1 MLKRLTIILIVLAMV
16 ACTERPTA
24 SNFSQVSDPNDKSD
38 IGDTNGAVKPNP
50 EPDQPGIETPDNP
63 SVDYS
68 QFNDKLIDRREM
80 KGHDPV
86 ALAFGDN
93 KKNLILVYIYNQRV
107 YYRSSDNMGLTLNPE
122 VEIKGTQNA
131 RAPYVF
137 ARGNKV
143 TIAYSDNSTVYS
155 VQGTFNPTDA
165 TIEFGQPAEI
175 KNIKSHAQ
183 GLLGGLVSPTRI
195 ATFTGAGK
203 DGTHLVL
210 PITVAD
216 LRDPVSIYCVAFA
229 YSVDGK
235 NWTLGHAVRPND
247 DMSVRWN
254 NYDNNA
260 QTSKYLQAKVFKVNG
275 NSVEMLAQPRWN
287 GQARGI
293 GVFNTS
299 YTINYNAK
307 NYNVGKTV
315 ASDAQSS
322 FETVITGNGTYLIGA
337 IERDG
342 QGPRN
347 IVLRKYK
354 GQALSQLEKQ
364 VKVSDKGTASSV
376 AVFGDDTIAV
386 FVNEEYQYD
395 DQANFNGRL
404 VYKRFTPTY
413 FDTHDI
419 IGD

>member
-1 MLKRLTIILIVLAMV
+1 MLKRLTLILIVLAMV

-24 SNFSQVSDPNDKSD
+24 SNFSASQDTEDKSD
-38 IGDTNGAVKPNP
+38 IGGSDGSITPDQPTVKPDP
-50 EPDQPGIETPDNP
+50 EPDKP

-107 YYRSSDNMGLTLNPE
+107 YYRSSANMGLTLNPE

-131 RAPYVF
+131 RAPHVF

-143 TIAYSDNSTVYS
+143 TIAYSANSTVYS

-165 TIEFGQPAEI
+165 TIEFGQPTEI
-175 KNIKSHAQ
+175 NIKQHAQ
-183 GLLGGLVSPTRI
+183 AQLGALVSPTMI

-235 NWTLGHAVRPND
+235 NWTLGSALRPDYN
-247 DMSVRWN
+247 SWN
-254 NYDNNA
+254 NYEHNK

-293 GVFNTS
+293 GVFNA
-299 YTINYNAK
+299 NYSHIDWQGSRLFH
-307 NYNVGKTV
+307 VGNTV

-337 IERDG
+337 IDRDS

-364 VKVSDKGTASSV
+364 VQVSDKGTASSV
-376 AVFGDDTIAV
+376 AVFGDNTIAV

-413 FDTHDI
+413 FDTHDR

>member
-1 MLKRLTIILIVLAMV
+1 MLKKLTLILIVLAMV
-16 ACTERPTA
+16 ACSDNKPTA
-24 SNFSQVSDPNDKSD
+24 ANFSQDPNDKSD
-38 IGDTNGAVKPNP
+38 IGNSDGS
-50 EPDQPGIETPDNP
+50 ITPDPDKP

-68 QFNDKLIDRREM
+68 QFDNQLIDTREM
-80 KGHDPV
+80 SGHDPV

-93 KKNLILVYIYNQRV
+93 KNNLILVYIKDQRIF
-107 YYRSSDNMGLTLNPE
+107 YQSSANMGLTLNPE

-137 ARGNKV
+137 ARGNKI
-143 TIAYSDNSTVYS
+143 TIAYSANSTVYS
-155 VQGTFNPTDA
+155 VQGTFNTTDA

-175 KNIKSHAQ
+175 NIKQHAQ
-183 GLLGGLVSPTRI
+183 SQLGALVSPTRI

-235 NWTLGHAVRPND
+235 NWQLGSALRPDYN
-247 DMSVRWN
+247 SWN
-254 NYDNNA
+254 NYEHNK

-287 GQARGI
+287 GNARGI
-293 GVFNTS
+293 GVFNA
-299 YTINYNAK
+299 NYSRIDWQGSRLFH
-307 NYNVGKTV
+307 VHGTV

-337 IERDG
+337 IDRDN

-354 GQALSQLEKQ
+354 GQSLTTLEKQ
-364 VKVSDKGTASSV
+364 VKVSDKGTAASV
-376 AVFGDDTIAV
+376 AVFGDNTIAV

-395 DQANFNGRL
+395 FGSDQVSFNGRL

-413 FDTHDI
+413 FDTHDT

>member
-1 MLKRLTIILIVLAMV
+1 MLKKLTLILIAVAMI
-16 ACTERPTA
+16 ACADNKPTA
-24 SNFSQVSDPNDKSD
+24 ANFSQDPNDKSD
-38 IGDTNGAVKPNP
+38 LGGSDGSI
-50 EPDQPGIETPDNP
+50 TPDPDKP
-63 SVDYS
+63 SVDYN

-86 ALAFGDN
+86 ALTFGDN
-93 KKNLILVYIYNQRV
+93 KNNLILVYIYNQRV
-107 YYRSSDNMGLTLNPE
+107 YYRSSANMGLTLNPE

-131 RAPYVF
+131 KAPHVF
-137 ARGNKV
+137 ARGNKI
-143 TIAYSDNSTVYS
+143 TIAYSANSTVYS

-165 TIEFGQPAEI
+165 TIEFGQPTEI

-183 GLLGGLVSPTRI
+183 GLLGSLVSPTMI

-247 DMSVRWN
+247 NTSVRWN

-299 YTINYNAK
+299 YTINYDAK

-337 IERDG
+337 IDRDS

-364 VKVSDKGTASSV
+364 VQVSDKGTASSV
-376 AVFGDDTIAV
+376 AVFGDNTIAV

-413 FDTHDI
+413 FDTHEA